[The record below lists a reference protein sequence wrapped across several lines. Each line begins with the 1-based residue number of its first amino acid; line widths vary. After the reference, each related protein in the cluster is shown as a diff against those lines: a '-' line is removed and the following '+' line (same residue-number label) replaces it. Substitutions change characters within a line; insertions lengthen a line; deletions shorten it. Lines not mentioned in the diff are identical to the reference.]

1 MAQPHFNWS
10 VPPELRIW
18 RKHSEENG
26 NEKVLMEAF
35 GPDKHIDVMSAALQE
50 NTLTFNGMEIPLPL
64 NMDIVKWA
72 TETKRILQTAKLPE
86 GVKFYNLFGTSIDTP
101 FHTWFHLSPS
111 VWWLFPFPL
120 VPLTYFCTSFGSFLS
135 CASAEIIPWRLIG
148 F

>member
-50 NTLTFNGMEIPLPL
+50 NTVLLTSH
-64 NMDIVKWA
+64 
-72 TETKRILQTAKLPE
+72 T
-86 GVKFYNLFGTSIDTP
+86 LFSKMFIM
-101 FHTWFHLSPS
+101 
-111 VWWLFPFPL
+111 
-120 VPLTYFCTSFGSFLS
+120 
-135 CASAEIIPWRLIG
+135 LISLLA
-148 F
+148 